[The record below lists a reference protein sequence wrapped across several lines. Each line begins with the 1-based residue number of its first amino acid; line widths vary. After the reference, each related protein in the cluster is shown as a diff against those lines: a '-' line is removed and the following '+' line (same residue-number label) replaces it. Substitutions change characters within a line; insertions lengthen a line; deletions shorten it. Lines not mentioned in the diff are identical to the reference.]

1 MPLTYFDPNVDTA
14 DIVQAL
20 RRDGAA
26 VVTNQVAPEVTDA
39 ILTELRAPF
48 DEVGR
53 FDESDFNG
61 YKTLRVS
68 GILGISPTSPELVAH
83 ARVLEVVDAIL
94 LEHCLNYRIGSLTAI
109 EIHPGETDQ
118 YLHVDDGIYPVRMPG
133 MQLQVSAMW
142 ALQDFTEENGATR
155 VALGSH
161 VDQGTN
167 RYYNRQEEFDGASDS
182 PDEVVQAVMPKGSV
196 LFYMGTTRHGG
207 GANRA
212 DKPRA
217 GLINTYALGW
227 LRQEENQYLNVPRE
241 IAEQHSETIQKL
253 MGYQLHRTLGAFQH
267 PDGTWFKS

>member
-1 MPLTYFDPNVDTA
+1 MPLQYFDPDVDTA
-14 DIVQAL
+14 DIIRAL
-20 RRDGAA
+20 QRDGAA
-26 VVTNQVAPEVTDA
+26 VVRNQVGPEVTDA
-39 ILTELRAPF
+39 ILMELRKPF
-48 DEVGR
+48 DEVGKC
-53 FDESDFNG
+53 DESDFNG

-68 GILGISPTSPELVAH
+68 GILGISPTSAELVAH
-83 ARVLEVVDAIL
+83 PRAMEVADAIL
-94 LEHCLNYRIGSLTAI
+94 LSHCLNYRIGSLTAI
-109 EIHPGETDQ
+109 EIHPGETNQ
-118 YLHVDDGIYPVRMPG
+118 TLHVDDGIYPVRMPG

-142 ALQDFTEENGATR
+142 ALEDFTEENGATR

-196 LFYMGTTRHGG
+196 LLYLGATLHGG

-241 IAEQHSETIQKL
+241 IAEKYSKTIQRL
-253 MGYQLHRTLGAFQH
+253 MGYQMHRTLGAFQH
-267 PDGTWFKS
+267 PDGTWFKD